1 MINVKVN
8 LNRIKWILK
17 VVFINAMFKLVF
29 LTIFKIKM
37 KYFYCI
43 YLIVSVLGVS
53 CNHEKQVSDANE
65 KPETQDVSKNRIVGS
80 VSATLIPTAKKAV
93 EHWKEYQ
100 TLDAFLIKYYNISN
114 EEALSNAQ
122 ELSELV
128 KLMKDSMRV
137 EKIKQLTIIAR
148 LNVLENEAL
157 RLADMATISTI
168 SNEEVKEEVAKILEL
183 YEAVNSKI
191 NTIYKVEELQNLL
204 EVDTEIPQELPEN
217 FPIQKDNK
225 FKPKISSKKQ

>member
-1 MINVKVN
+1 
-8 LNRIKWILK
+8 
-17 VVFINAMFKLVF
+17 
-29 LTIFKIKM
+29 M
-37 KYFYCI
+37 KYLYCLFS
-43 YLIVSVLGVS
+43 LIGLLLFS
-53 CNHEKQVSDANE
+53 CNTSQKVEKVTQQKDSVQVNE
-65 KPETQDVSKNRIVGS
+65 NRIVGS
-80 VSATLIPTAKKAV
+80 IGETLIPTAKKAV
-93 EHWKEYQ
+93 KHWKEYQ

-137 EKIKQLTIIAR
+137 EKIKQLTIMAR

-168 SNEEVKEEVAKILEL
+168 SKEEVKEEVAKILEL